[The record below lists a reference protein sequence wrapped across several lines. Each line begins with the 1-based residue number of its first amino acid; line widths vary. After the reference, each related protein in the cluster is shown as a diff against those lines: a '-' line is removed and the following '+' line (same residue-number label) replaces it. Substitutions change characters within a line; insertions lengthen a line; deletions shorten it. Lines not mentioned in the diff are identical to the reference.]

1 MKLQFRRRHEQR
13 TDYKKRL
20 RLLLSGKTRLVVRKT
35 LKNYLVQFVDYESK
49 GDKILVAANSIE
61 LKKFGWKLST
71 GNTSAAYLTGFL
83 CGMKA
88 KDKVKEA
95 ILDIGL
101 RTSTKG
107 GSIYAVL
114 KGAVDAG
121 VAIPHDASMLPS
133 VDRIAGKH
141 IMSYTEALKKSDQAE
156 FKKRFSSFEKTGL
169 KPEEL
174 QTHFEQAKKAIES
187 KF

>member
-83 CGMKA
+83 CGSQSLGHTYY
-88 KDKVKEA
+88 
-95 ILDIGL
+95 I
-101 RTSTKG
+101 RTSK
-107 GSIYAVL
+107 
-114 KGAVDAG
+114 
-121 VAIPHDASMLPS
+121 HFS
-133 VDRIAGKH
+133 VV
-141 IMSYTEALKKSDQAE
+141 SVV
-156 FKKRFSSFEKTGL
+156 
-169 KPEEL
+169 
-174 QTHFEQAKKAIES
+174 
-187 KF
+187 